1 MPNATANMVD
11 IQNPDNQ
18 FKKEIIKASL
28 NCTEERKALEI
39 GELYDDLVGQD
50 VTVTTYF
57 HAQGWYH
64 ITNVD
69 GKSEAAEQEFWNNLR
84 TAVKQQPHRFNTA

>member
-1 MPNATANMVD
+1 MPNATANIVD
-11 IQNPDNQ
+11 IQNPNNQ
-18 FKKEIIKASL
+18 FKKEIIKTSL
-28 NCTEERKALEI
+28 NCTDERRATDV

-50 VTVTTYF
+50 ITVTTYF

-69 GKSEAAEQEFWNNLR
+69 AKSEATEREFWNNLH
-84 TAVKQQPHRFNTA
+84 TAVKQQPHQFNPA